1 MGKHGKNLGKT
12 QAKTAQKAKLLKKA
26 KKAAAPPK
34 QAPKPKAAP
43 PPAKKA
49 SKKKAVQDMDVDE
62 FLAGD
67 HLDDAAQTL
76 QGPPDDEL
84 VDDVL
89 KIEAKEK
96 QREKKRCILPRNLA
110 WVQMSSINFQQNYLA
125 VCKSVLPL
133 DVLSLISQKF
143 CFSMSQPLGLTPL
156 PAGVSIILF

>member
-34 QAPKPKAAP
+34 QAPKPKAAA

-67 HLDDAAQTL
+67 HLDDAA
-76 QGPPDDEL
+76 PAPSDDESAADGSS
-84 VDDVL
+84 DDDDDDESL
-89 KIEAKEK
+89 GGHQAELDALATRDPASEGWR
-96 QREKKRCILPRNLA
+96 QRERGTKI
-110 WVQMSSINFQQNYLA
+110 
-125 VCKSVLPL
+125 
-133 DVLSLISQKF
+133 
-143 CFSMSQPLGLTPL
+143 
-156 PAGVSIILF
+156 